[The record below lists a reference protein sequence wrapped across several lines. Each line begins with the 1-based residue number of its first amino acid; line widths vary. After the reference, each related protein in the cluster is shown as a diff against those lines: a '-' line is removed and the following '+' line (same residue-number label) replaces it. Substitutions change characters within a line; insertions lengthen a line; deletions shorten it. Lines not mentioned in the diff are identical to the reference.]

1 MGRTMGN
8 AIRVS
13 EPMPATAAGDGELA
27 FPRAPARAPSPVTR
41 LLYDLNAA
49 PALEIQRVMRDHPV
63 FAGLDTD
70 QFERTLAASRS
81 EDAEAGRVFYQR
93 GDAARHFFV
102 VLEGRVRLSVFSR
115 GGEEKVIEILG
126 PGKIFGEVGM
136 FSEGGCYPVTAV
148 AASRARIARV
158 ANRDY
163 LQILRECPET
173 CLRMLSHLASRLS
186 RHVQQIED
194 ATLDPAT
201 DRLVHLI
208 ESRMPEGHD
217 GPVDVR
223 LDESRQELASFLSMK
238 PETLS
243 RVLRTLTASGAIV
256 VDGRY
261 VRVPDR
267 VALRAHLTGALQ

>member
-1 MGRTMGN
+1 MDS

-13 EPMPATAAGDGELA
+13 EPMSATAAGDGELA
-27 FPRAPARAPSPVTR
+27 IPRAPARAPSPVTR

-49 PALEIQRVMRDHPV
+49 PALEIRRVMRDHPL

-81 EDAEAGRVFYQR
+81 EDAEPGRVFYQR

-115 GGEEKVIEILG
+115 GGEEKIIEILG
-126 PGKIFGEVGM
+126 PGKVFGEVGM

-148 AASRARIARV
+148 AASRARVARV

-173 CLRMLSHLASRLS
+173 CLRMLGHLASRLG

-267 VALRAHLTGALQ
+267 MALRAHLAGALQ

>member
-1 MGRTMGN
+1 MDMGQIVYLR
-8 AIRVS
+8 
-13 EPMPATAAGDGELA
+13 
-27 FPRAPARAPSPVTR
+27 
-41 LLYDLNAA
+41 AA
-49 PALEIQRVMRDHPV
+49 PALEIERTMRTHPV
-63 FAGLDTD
+63 FAALSASQFD
-70 QFERTLAASRS
+70 QALAASRP
-81 EDAEAGRVFYQR
+81 EEAEAGRVVYQR
-93 GDAARHFFV
+93 GDAARHFFI

-136 FSEGGCYPVTAV
+136 FSESGCYPVTAV
-148 AASRARIARV
+148 AASRTRLARI

-163 LQILRECPET
+163 LAILRECPET
-173 CLRMLSHLASRLS
+173 CLRMLGHMASRLG

-201 DRLVHLI
+201 DRFVHLI
-208 ESRMPEGHD
+208 ESRMPAGTA

-243 RVLRTLTASGAIV
+243 RVLRALTGSGAIV
-256 VDGRY
+256 VQGRS
-261 VRVPDR
+261 VRVSDR
-267 VALRAHLTGALQ
+267 AALRAHLTGALQ